1 MFSASYKI
9 DKNGHSERV
18 VAMSVV
24 AHARV
29 YTADTTCYTNIN
41 QDPCTGQRG
50 NKSTDPAGT
59 NQWIAHVW
67 WHAADSCV
75 FACMC
80 RTMERKVVTGNPDI
94 LFEQVHEF

>member
-1 MFSASYKI
+1 MLAYTLQTQ
-9 DKNGHSERV
+9 
-18 VAMSVV
+18 
-24 AHARV
+24 HAIQTLIRILV
-29 YTADTTCYTNIN
+29 LV
-41 QDPCTGQRG
+41 
-50 NKSTDPAGT
+50 SAGT

-67 WHAADSCV
+67 RHAADSCV